1 MLDSRSSNELDLA
14 YMPYHEGLVN
24 HNAPPVRGSLSVRVS
39 NQQQHSPYYGDSDDD
54 DVSDDPAWMTA
65 PRGSLQPAF
74 PPNLMKKA
82 SSVSVTDS
90 QVSSPK
96 SPGTDPISS
105 AGEEDEQEK
114 QRNDKKD
121 DDDDE
126 DDDDYFPPTMPKMKS
141 PQRTEPS
148 SHHKNSSGR
157 RSLNNNVDDKL
168 TTDLKLRKCK
178 SMPINQAPANPAD
191 NNKMVNLGVP
201 RNSRGNS
208 EIDRL
213 SVEKKSSDAPSSP
226 EGASRPVDGS
236 NNGYR
241 DSMMRYRPS
250 NLQLLRSCLQDRNT
264 DFTERDPVH
273 GQSAMHIAVR
283 FGQLHAVQLLC
294 GKKTRGLL
302 IDAVDNRQNTPL
314 HLAAAKSRRITKYLL
329 EHGADASR
337 VNNRNQTPLA
347 VHIVTTK
354 RDDPL
359 ITEMLLQ
366 HKTDPNSALGNSTLL
381 HKAVD
386 LKLFEIASRLVRHG
400 GRLDSKDAQGCMVFE
415 KVDRKVLRQLCGKI
429 AYPPVW
435 VPNMERK
442 GCMIC
447 LRNFSRLGVGVRRHH
462 CRHCGRLICGRCSHV
477 SVESEAFPSSFI
489 GHIDRNAS
497 DERSNLKRVCKT
509 CSSVFDER
517 AKQGKESSPGGNQKW
532 SDAFMDR
539 RWSTWN
545 PFIMRCCQM
554 VMGPAG
560 TGKSTYCNNMHE
572 FCAASG
578 RMTYV
583 VNLDPAADH
592 FDYPVAFD
600 IRDLIS
606 VEDVME
612 ELGYGPNGGLIYC
625 MEYLVQNLD
634 WLQDLL
640 GEYSDEDYFIFDCP
654 GQIELYSHLP
664 VMKQLCDSLK
674 DWGFN
679 ICCVYLIDSLFIVDP
694 TKFISGVLC
703 SLSAMVQLELPHIN
717 VLTKCDLV
725 DEKEMSKYLDP
736 SEGYLLEN
744 LANSTD
750 PKWRPL
756 STAICNVI
764 NDFSM
769 VAFVPMNINR
779 EESIETVLM
788 HVDHAINYGDDLEPQ
803 EPKSQEADE

>member
-1 MLDSRSSNELDLA
+1 
-14 YMPYHEGLVN
+14 
-24 HNAPPVRGSLSVRVS
+24 
-39 NQQQHSPYYGDSDDD
+39 
-54 DVSDDPAWMTA
+54 
-65 PRGSLQPAF
+65 
-74 PPNLMKKA
+74 
-82 SSVSVTDS
+82 
-90 QVSSPK
+90 
-96 SPGTDPISS
+96 
-105 AGEEDEQEK
+105 
-114 QRNDKKD
+114 
-121 DDDDE
+121 
-126 DDDDYFPPTMPKMKS
+126 
-141 PQRTEPS
+141 
-148 SHHKNSSGR
+148 
-157 RSLNNNVDDKL
+157 
-168 TTDLKLRKCK
+168 
-178 SMPINQAPANPAD
+178 MPINQAPANPAD

-250 NLQLLRSCLQDRNT
+250 DLKPQDLTTTMMSRDSLAPENFESSRSIDTYASSRSSNMGLDSTRSNDQLSSSRSSNVFDSSRGVDPFASTRSTDLMSGRGSVMHFGPRVTEEGLSDYLRAVKSGNLQLLRSCLQDRNT

-329 EHGADASR
+329 EHGADGSR

-539 RWSTWN
+539 VVGCSWDEIERKDS
-545 PFIMRCCQM
+545 
-554 VMGPAG
+554 
-560 TGKSTYCNNMHE
+560 SNNLGSSRRGSL
-572 FCAASG
+572 AA
-578 RMTYV
+578 
-583 VNLDPAADH
+583 
-592 FDYPVAFD
+592 
-600 IRDLIS
+600 
-606 VEDVME
+606 
-612 ELGYGPNGGLIYC
+612 
-625 MEYLVQNLD
+625 
-634 WLQDLL
+634 
-640 GEYSDEDYFIFDCP
+640 
-654 GQIELYSHLP
+654 
-664 VMKQLCDSLK
+664 
-674 DWGFN
+674 
-679 ICCVYLIDSLFIVDP
+679 
-694 TKFISGVLC
+694 
-703 SLSAMVQLELPHIN
+703 
-717 VLTKCDLV
+717 
-725 DEKEMSKYLDP
+725 
-736 SEGYLLEN
+736 
-744 LANSTD
+744 
-750 PKWRPL
+750 
-756 STAICNVI
+756 
-764 NDFSM
+764 
-769 VAFVPMNINR
+769 
-779 EESIETVLM
+779 
-788 HVDHAINYGDDLEPQ
+788 
-803 EPKSQEADE
+803 

>member
-1 MLDSRSSNELDLA
+1 
-14 YMPYHEGLVN
+14 
-24 HNAPPVRGSLSVRVS
+24 
-39 NQQQHSPYYGDSDDD
+39 
-54 DVSDDPAWMTA
+54 
-65 PRGSLQPAF
+65 
-74 PPNLMKKA
+74 
-82 SSVSVTDS
+82 
-90 QVSSPK
+90 
-96 SPGTDPISS
+96 
-105 AGEEDEQEK
+105 
-114 QRNDKKD
+114 
-121 DDDDE
+121 
-126 DDDDYFPPTMPKMKS
+126 
-141 PQRTEPS
+141 
-148 SHHKNSSGR
+148 
-157 RSLNNNVDDKL
+157 
-168 TTDLKLRKCK
+168 
-178 SMPINQAPANPAD
+178 MPINQAPANPAD

-250 NLQLLRSCLQDRNT
+250 DLKPQDLTTTMITRSTDLMSGRGSVMHFGPRVTEEGLSDYLRADRNT

-359 ITEMLLQ
+359 IPEMLLQ

-477 SVESEAFPSSFI
+477 SVESEAFPSTFI

-539 RWSTWN
+539 VVGCSWDEIERKDSSNNLGSSRRGSSQRRDKSSRWSTWN
-545 PFIMRCCQM
+545 SFIMRCCQM

-592 FDYPVAFD
+592 FDYPVA
-600 IRDLIS
+600 IDLIS

-756 STAICNVI
+756 STAICNVYGRFCPHEHQPRGEHRDRAHARGSRYQLRRRLGAAGTVMFCAEPYRS
-764 NDFSM
+764 NSFLTSLFCHSRCNCRNRRAKKPTSSCGVLNATNTVLL
-769 VAFVPMNINR
+769 VAPLVFFQLLHR
-779 EESIETVLM
+779 EKSACYRLIIMIWRTLHESLKIETNGSVRAPII
-788 HVDHAINYGDDLEPQ
+788 DGC
-803 EPKSQEADE
+803 